1 MKYKQITVNTTTE
14 GSDLVAMVLYDCGS
28 DGVSIYDSK
37 DILELIKS
45 DIIWDYIEPT
55 VLEQSPIVKV
65 KGFYNV
71 ENFESI
77 YVNVLDG
84 LEELKQNSP
93 FELGSL
99 EVEVCDLDDADW
111 VNEWKKYYK
120 PIHIGKIVIVP
131 KWIKYTSEAD
141 ERVVL
146 IDPGM
151 AFGTGSHESTRLCL
165 ELFGE
170 LDCIGKSVLDIGA
183 GSGIL
188 GISASICGAESVY
201 LSDIAP
207 LAVKACH
214 ENAELNNIKNAVITQ
229 ADLLENATV
238 KGDIVFANITADI
251 LIALSVNIGN
261 VLKKDGYIILSGI
274 IHKRYDDVL
283 KAYLDKG
290 YILDKS
296 VVLGEW
302 CGLRLKNKA
311 VK

>member
-1 MKYKQITVNTTTE
+1 MKYKQITVSTTTD
-14 GSDLVAMVLYDCGS
+14 GSDLVAMVLYDSGS

-45 DIIWDYIEPT
+45 DIIWDYIEPA

-65 KGFYNV
+65 KGFYDV
-71 ENFESI
+71 ENFDSI

-84 LEELKQNSP
+84 LEELKKNSP

-131 KWIKYTSEAD
+131 KWIKYTPEMD

-170 LDCIGKSVLDIGA
+170 LDCVGKNVLDIGA

-207 LAVKACH
+207 LEIKACH
-214 ENAELNNIKNAVITQ
+214 ENTELNNIKNAIITQ
-229 ADLLENATV
+229 
-238 KGDIVFANITADI
+238 
-251 LIALSVNIGN
+251 
-261 VLKKDGYIILSGI
+261 
-274 IHKRYDDVL
+274 DD
-283 KAYLDKG
+283 
-290 YILDKS
+290 
-296 VVLGEW
+296 
-302 CGLRLKNKA
+302 
-311 VK
+311 

>member
-1 MKYKQITVNTTTE
+1 MKYKQITVNTTTD

-45 DIIWDYIEPT
+45 DIIWDYIEPA

-65 KGFYNV
+65 KGFYDV
-71 ENFESI
+71 ENFDSI

-131 KWIKYTSEAD
+131 KWIKYTTEAD

-170 LDCIGKSVLDIGA
+170 LDCVGKSVLDIGA

-251 LIALSVNIGN
+251 LIALSGNIGN

-283 KAYLDKG
+283 NAYLDKG

-302 CGLRLKNKA
+302 CGLRLKNK
-311 VK
+311 VV